1 MYNFTFKVDDP
12 RLRRLRNIA
21 QSPPRRAEHK
31 PEIIDAEP
39 EAESEISDHDVR
51 DSSESEDELDEEE
64 IERRRQAL
72 RAKLAAR

>member
-1 MYNFTFKVDDP
+1 MDDP
-12 RLRRLRNIA
+12 RLRRLREA
-21 QSPPRRAEHK
+21 VHSPRRREEHQ

-39 EAESEISDHDVR
+39 EPESESSAHEAK

-72 RAKLAAR
+72 KAKLAAR